1 MDVSTPQNVF
11 DDRENNAT
19 ESTEKTKSQ
28 RRRLSSVTKSQAR
41 TSKTLAC
48 LSCRP
53 RKIKCERVDGVCER
67 CRSLEIPCTLPDR
80 DERRIRYSKD
90 YIVQL
95 ESQIADLRSVVAD
108 LQRQG
113 QPQPSPHIQPSAQHI
128 PTPTLSQPQKQRRMS
143 SMSQS
148 SLGPMASLQQA
159 GPQQSQDS
167 DTSTSP
173 SMATEI
179 SGVAIAKVG
188 TSSAESEAGESLIT
202 RLCGAQG
209 RLNSKN
215 DGQLR
220 YFGPTS
226 SLHLTESVTSIFRY
240 CNDVAKFGA
249 ELEKDIPWAMQQYLL
264 DLYWKY
270 QHNVLLIIHKE
281 AFLAG
286 MESGRSPYYNNCLLL
301 CILVSAARISD
312 SPEIRALAIAEEGN
326 TNETPILRKR
336 AEEALEKDLLNPSL
350 TTIQSLILLSVLDC
364 CVSNDSRGWMRS
376 GNACR
381 LAFDLGLHQEW
392 SHLPN
397 SQLSPIDLE
406 VRRVIFWACFG
417 FDRLWGVYLGRP
429 PVIKLTDVFLKRP
442 DPAVSSWDLKVLA
455 AWVELLDLAG
465 QVSEKLNTNT
475 CFQDQIDCYMVALRK
490 WESNLDP
497 TISWFP
503 NAPPGL
509 YQLRIQ
515 HSALVILLNRHNA
528 GFGNAD
534 KRNCPES
541 NTSRRNCIECALLI
555 ANLVQDY
562 SLHHGNPNTLMGS
575 SLYNITMAATIFV
588 ADIAEKNRQ
597 NVSKELT
604 ALTVCLEAMKKMES
618 AEIVARNVRKIVQ
631 TIMRVCGVQNQG
643 DLTTN
648 ASTARSWQ
656 TGVVVDLP
664 TAEDPMT
671 STERD
676 MMDFNFDP
684 SMLDALQFPFEEVLL
699 DPLSANDFLQL

>member
-1 MDVSTPQNVF
+1 
-11 DDRENNAT
+11 
-19 ESTEKTKSQ
+19 
-28 RRRLSSVTKSQAR
+28 
-41 TSKTLAC
+41 
-48 LSCRP
+48 
-53 RKIKCERVDGVCER
+53 
-67 CRSLEIPCTLPDR
+67 
-80 DERRIRYSKD
+80 
-90 YIVQL
+90 
-95 ESQIADLRSVVAD
+95 
-108 LQRQG
+108 
-113 QPQPSPHIQPSAQHI
+113 
-128 PTPTLSQPQKQRRMS
+128 
-143 SMSQS
+143 
-148 SLGPMASLQQA
+148 
-159 GPQQSQDS
+159 
-167 DTSTSP
+167 
-173 SMATEI
+173 MATEV
-179 SGVAIAKVG
+179 SGMGIAKAAVSTAG
-188 TSSAESEAGESLIT
+188 SEAGESLIT

-286 MESGRSPYYNNCLLL
+286 MESGQSPYFNNCLLL

-336 AEEALEKDLLNPSL
+336 AEEALEKDLLS
-350 TTIQSLILLSVLDC
+350 
-364 CVSNDSRGWMRS
+364 
-376 GNACR
+376 
-381 LAFDLGLHQEW
+381 
-392 SHLPN
+392 PN
-397 SQLSPIDLE
+397 
-406 VRRVIFWACFG
+406 
-417 FDRLWGVYLGRP
+417 
-429 PVIKLTDVFLKRP
+429 
-442 DPAVSSWDLKVLA
+442 
-455 AWVELLDLAG
+455 
-465 QVSEKLNTNT
+465 
-475 CFQDQIDCYMVALRK
+475 QIDYYMVALLK

-509 YQLRIQ
+509 YQLRMQ

-541 NTSRRNCIECALLI
+541 NTSRRNCVECALLI

-575 SLYNITMAATIFV
+575 ALYNITMAATIFV

-597 NVSKELT
+597 NTSITKELT
-604 ALTVCLEAMKKMES
+604 ALTACLEAMKKMES

-643 DLTTN
+643 DFATN
-648 ASTARSWQ
+648 TSATRSWQ
-656 TGVVVDLP
+656 AGAVADLQ
-664 TAEDPMT
+664 TAEVPMN

-676 MMDFNFDP
+676 IMDFNFDP
-684 SMLDALQFPFEEVLL
+684 SMLDALQFPFEEVLM

>member
-1 MDVSTPQNVF
+1 MDVSTPQNPF

-19 ESTEKTKSQ
+19 ESTEKAKSQ
-28 RRRLSSVTKSQAR
+28 RRRLSSMTKSQAR
-41 TSKTLAC
+41 SSKTLAC

-67 CRSLEIPCTLPDR
+67 CRTLEIPCTLPDR

-113 QPQPSPHIQPSAQHI
+113 QAQPSPPVQPSARHMHTSI
-128 PTPTLSQPQKQRRMS
+128 SSQPQKQRRMS
-143 SMSQS
+143 SLSQS
-148 SLGPMASLQQA
+148 SLGPMSCQQPA
-159 GPQQSQDS
+159 APQQLQDS
-167 DTSTSP
+167 DASTSP
-173 SMATEI
+173 SMATEV
-179 SGVAIAKVG
+179 SGMGIAKAAVSTAG
-188 TSSAESEAGESLIT
+188 SEAGESLIT

-281 AFLAG
+281 AFLA
-286 MESGRSPYYNNCLLL
+286 
-301 CILVSAARISD
+301 
-312 SPEIRALAIAEEGN
+312 
-326 TNETPILRKR
+326 
-336 AEEALEKDLLNPSL
+336 
-350 TTIQSLILLSVLDC
+350 
-364 CVSNDSRGWMRS
+364 
-376 GNACR
+376 
-381 LAFDLGLHQEW
+381 
-392 SHLPN
+392 
-397 SQLSPIDLE
+397 
-406 VRRVIFWACFG
+406 
-417 FDRLWGVYLGRP
+417 
-429 PVIKLTDVFLKRP
+429 
-442 DPAVSSWDLKVLA
+442 
-455 AWVELLDLAG
+455 
-465 QVSEKLNTNT
+465 
-475 CFQDQIDCYMVALRK
+475 
-490 WESNLDP
+490 
-497 TISWFP
+497 
-503 NAPPGL
+503 
-509 YQLRIQ
+509 
-515 HSALVILLNRHNA
+515 
-528 GFGNAD
+528 
-534 KRNCPES
+534 
-541 NTSRRNCIECALLI
+541 

-575 SLYNITMAATIFV
+575 ALYNITMAATIFV

-597 NVSKELT
+597 NTSITKELT
-604 ALTVCLEAMKKMES
+604 ALTACLEAMKKMES

-643 DLTTN
+643 DFATN
-648 ASTARSWQ
+648 TSATRSWQ
-656 TGVVVDLP
+656 AGAVADLQ
-664 TAEDPMT
+664 TAEVPMN

-676 MMDFNFDP
+676 IMDFNFDP
-684 SMLDALQFPFEEVLL
+684 SMLDALQFPFEEVLM